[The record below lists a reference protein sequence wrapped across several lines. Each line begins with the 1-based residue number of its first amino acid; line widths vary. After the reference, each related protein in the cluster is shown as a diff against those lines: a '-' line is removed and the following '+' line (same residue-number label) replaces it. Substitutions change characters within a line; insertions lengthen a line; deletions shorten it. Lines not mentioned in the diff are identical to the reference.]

1 MEQVHLGIWIR
12 DVICGK
18 LLFGGNMIE
27 TFTESSEQQD
37 GQEAPL
43 VLRYAKLGLVLACA
57 AIVGCVGFVL
67 WSQAELEDHQEP
79 VIRPN
84 RVFEMAARYA
94 VGLKAFMELAGPW
107 NAALTEPIL
116 RDLAKVSPK
125 KQDAL
130 RQLILKG
137 WLTNE
142 WPSES
147 ALAAVAESE
156 TALKE
161 DVMTLGQMKSA
172 SISITDD
179 RWLKL
184 KKRHGWMAE
193 LARVQTLPADD
204 VARQVVMQQAMQTTM
219 VMLAFGFLGILAAV
233 CGLVLF
239 VLAFL
244 RWRDGRLKFTLS
256 SITRPEGGLL
266 LEGFAV
272 YMVLFLILPK
282 VSRFVF
288 ADMPRTFHYL
298 IALLALIAGFLWP
311 LWRGMK
317 RESWRLALG
326 LHAGKGMLRE
336 MTAGILGWLA
346 CLPLLFLGM
355 IAASWI
361 VKLTGVS
368 PEHPITDAFSG
379 SLGGKI
385 SAVLLAVVWAPI
397 SEEMMFRGLLF
408 PGLSAWLRSVF
419 GAFGG
424 AFIFAVIHP
433 QGWAGVPAIMAL
445 AIAFSLLRMW
455 RQSLI
460 APMTA
465 HALNNG
471 ILCLLLLSV

>member
-1 MEQVHLGIWIR
+1 
-12 DVICGK
+12 
-18 LLFGGNMIE
+18 MIE
-27 TFTESSEQQD
+27 TFPESSEQQA

-43 VLRYAKLGLVLACA
+43 LTVRHAKLGSVLACA
-57 AIVGCVGFVL
+57 AIIACVSFVL
-67 WSQAELEDHQEP
+67 GSQAVRKEREE
-79 VIRPN
+79 VAVRPN

-94 VGLKAFMELAGPW
+94 VGLKAFMELAGSW
-107 NAALTEPIL
+107 NEALTEPIL
-116 RDLAKVSPK
+116 QDLARVSPK
-125 KQDAL
+125 KQDLL

-137 WLTNE
+137 WLTDE

-147 ALAAVAESE
+147 ALAALADSE
-156 TALKE
+156 ISVKE
-161 DVMTLGQMKSA
+161 DVVTLGQMKSA
-172 SISITDD
+172 TLPITND
-179 RWLKL
+179 RWLEL

-193 LARVQTLPADD
+193 LARAQTLPSDD
-204 VARQVVMQQAMQTTM
+204 VARRAVLQQAMRTMM
-219 VMLAFGFLGILAAV
+219 VMLAFGLFGFLAAIG
-233 CGLVLF
+233 GLVLF

-244 RWRDGRLKFTLS
+244 RWREGRLKFTLS
-256 SITRPEGGLL
+256 AITRAEGGLL

-272 YMVLFLILPK
+272 YMVLFLILPN

-298 IALLALIAGFLWP
+298 IAFLALIAGFLWP

-317 RESWRLALG
+317 RESWRVALG
-326 LHAGKGMLRE
+326 LQAGKGILRE
-336 MTAGILGWLA
+336 MAAGILGWLA
-346 CLPLLFLGM
+346 CLPLLVLGM

-379 SLGGKI
+379 SVAVKI
-385 SAVLLAVVWAPI
+385 SAVLLAVVWAPV

-408 PGLSAWLRSVF
+408 PGLSAWLRWVL
-419 GAFGG
+419 GTLGG

-445 AIAFSLLRMW
+445 AMAFSLLRMW

-471 ILCLLLLSV
+471 ILCVLLLSI